1 MYQRLIGLLVQSG
14 ARAGKSVI
22 NAYRRVVDAKTDGE
36 KMHSQTMNEFKEQM
50 GSLIKTP
57 MTREEA
63 LAAITKALAATVGSV
78 DADVTEDTNLVDDG
92 LLDSLDSMTF
102 LFELEND
109 LGTKLEAIDETYDDF
124 RVGSIVDI
132 VVAATV

>member
-1 MYQRLIGLLVQSG
+1 
-14 ARAGKSVI
+14 
-22 NAYRRVVDAKTDGE
+22 
-36 KMHSQTMNEFKEQM
+36 
-50 GSLIKTP
+50 

-63 LAAITKALAATVGSV
+63 LAAITKALVATVGSV
-78 DADVTEDTNLVDDG
+78 DGDITEETNLVDDG

-109 LGTKLEAIDETYDDF
+109 LGQKLEAIDETYEDF

-132 VVAATV
+132 VVQATA

>member
-1 MYQRLIGLLVQSG
+1 
-14 ARAGKSVI
+14 
-22 NAYRRVVDAKTDGE
+22 
-36 KMHSQTMNEFKEQM
+36 
-50 GSLIKTP
+50 

-63 LAAITKALAATVGSV
+63 LAAITKALVATVGSV
-78 DADVTEDTNLVDDG
+78 DGDITEETNLVEDG

-109 LGTKLEAIDETYDDF
+109 LDTKLEAIDETYEDF

-132 VVAATV
+132 VVQATA

>member
-1 MYQRLIGLLVQSG
+1 
-14 ARAGKSVI
+14 
-22 NAYRRVVDAKTDGE
+22 
-36 KMHSQTMNEFKEQM
+36 
-50 GSLIKTP
+50 

-63 LAAITKALAATVGSV
+63 LAAITKALTATVGSV
-78 DADVTEDTNLVDDG
+78 DVDVTEGTNLVDDG

-109 LGTKLEAIDETYDDF
+109 LNTKLDAIDETYEDF

-132 VVAATV
+132 VVQATS

>member
-1 MYQRLIGLLVQSG
+1 
-14 ARAGKSVI
+14 
-22 NAYRRVVDAKTDGE
+22 
-36 KMHSQTMNEFKEQM
+36 
-50 GSLIKTP
+50 

-63 LAAITKALAATVGSV
+63 LAAISKALTATVGTL
-78 DADVTEDTNLVDDG
+78 DGDLTEDANLIDDG

-109 LGTKLEAIDETYDDF
+109 LGSKLEAIDETYDDF

-132 VVAATV
+132 VVQATS